1 MQSSLP
7 GFLYAK
13 SLSPGDAPEEGYRTW
28 FLNPALKPHEG
39 RINSLRD
46 SFRWRTDSSRRHAP
60 VVVVEPVAD
69 GGHVLVVRFLDAG
82 KDSFGRPQT
91 LRMEALLVPVA
102 IAPALWDG
110 TFEAVPN
117 AGRAEFLVDV
127 GAPCPGFP
135 GLCGKRLVNGD
146 SDSFAL
152 GNNAVPRPH
161 RQEDNPMPKS
171 ASNPVACGETRNPA
185 GRRVMTKWF
194 LIALAAFL
202 VSLVANVCLYSYYA
216 GKTESLRSRLSQM
229 EREREELC
237 SRLEGLKNEQSAL
250 EAFRSQSKAFAEA
263 IEDLKDV
270 AARLDGIRTAVDMVV
285 EEEQGQ

>member
-1 MQSSLP
+1 MQNSFP

-13 SLSPGDAPEEGYRTW
+13 SLFPDDAPEEGYRTW

-60 VVVVEPVAD
+60 VVVVEPIAG

-91 LRMEALLVPVA
+91 LRMEALLVPIA

-110 TFEAVPN
+110 TFDAAPN
-117 AGRAEFLVDV
+117 VGQAEFLVDV
-127 GAPCPGFP
+127 GAPCSSYP
-135 GLCGKRLVNGD
+135 GLSGKRLVNGD

-152 GNNAVPRPH
+152 GNNAVPRPR
-161 RQEDNPMPKS
+161 RQVDNPMPQS
-171 ASNPVACGETRNPA
+171 ASHPAACVETRNPA
-185 GRRVMTKWF
+185 GHRVKIKWF
-194 LIALAAFL
+194 LIALVAFL
-202 VSLVANVCLYSYYA
+202 VSLAANVCLYRYYA
-216 GKTESLRSRLSQM
+216 GETEALRSRLSKS

-237 SRLEGLKNEQSAL
+237 SRLEGLKNEQTAL
-250 EAFRSQSKAFAEA
+250 DAFRRQSKAFAA
-263 IEDLKDV
+263 AMEDLKRV
-270 AARLDGIRTAVDMVV
+270 AARLDGIRTAVDMADND
-285 EEEQGQ
+285 EQEQ